1 MHHGNINEDIAR
13 GLRELRK
20 RIEGAKIPDSTLDK
34 SFNLATW
41 NIREF
46 GGRNRLDKS
55 IHYIAEVLGQF
66 DLVAITEVRRNVRE
80 LGQVLDILGPY
91 WKVVYSDFIRESG
104 GNKERVAYIYDK
116 RSVTFTGLAA
126 EADAPKKKNKK
137 TGEWVSE
144 FSWWRS
150 PYIASFRS
158 GNFDFILI
166 AAHIRWGKKDSDRI
180 KPLTL
185 LAEWIDTR
193 RNDPYCVDKDIILL
207 GDFNIPKVDD
217 SLFKAITSKG
227 LHMHKKVRGI
237 KHGSNLAMD
246 KRYDQILHYPTH
258 DGRLIKKAGVL
269 DFYTGGISKLYPGAG
284 LDKNKFSYQM
294 SDHLPL
300 WVQINT
306 DIADMRLDQIIAKSM
321 KKKRDKKK
329 RRAARR

>member
-1 MHHGNINEDIAR
+1 MHHGKINEDTAR
-13 GLRELRK
+13 GIKELRK
-20 RIEGAKIPDSTLDK
+20 RIKKAKIPTSTLDK
-34 SFNLATW
+34 SVNLATW

-46 GGRNRLDKS
+46 GRKNRLDKS

-66 DLVAITEVRRNVRE
+66 DLVAITEVRRNVKE

-91 WKVVYSDFIRESG
+91 WKVIYSDFIRESG

-126 EADAPKKKNKK
+126 EADAPKKKNKT

-158 GNFDFILI
+158 GSFDFILI
-166 AAHIRWGKKDSDRI
+166 AAHIRWGKKKADRI

-185 LAEWIDTR
+185 LADWIETR
-193 RNDPYCVDKDIILL
+193 RNDPYSVDKDIILL
-207 GDFNIPKVDD
+207 GDFNIPKIDD
-217 SLFKAITSKG
+217 ALFKAITSKG
-227 LHMHKKVRGI
+227 LRMPKALRGLT
-237 KHGSNLAMD
+237 HGSNLAKKM
-246 KRYDQILHYPTH
+246 RYDQILHYPTH
-258 DGRLIKKAGVL
+258 EGRFTNKGGVL
-269 DFYTGGISKLYPGAG
+269 DFYSGGIAKLYPGAN
-284 LDKNKFSYQM
+284 LTKYYFTKQM

-306 DIADMRLDQIIAKSM
+306 DIADAKLDQIIAKSM
-321 KKKRDKKK
+321 ARKRKKK
-329 RRAARR
+329 ARR